1 MLAVLSAAT
10 VLAVAL
16 TRAGLNLLVSL
27 LVAAAVIGVHAAF
40 RVNYYLDE
48 RDAFDVA
55 GGSLMD
61 NGYGYTVPKMIEA
74 EAIQLMRL
82 LLIVFLDEAGDSSFL
97 VVLIHPWDFGRCS
110 LKL

>member
-1 MLAVLSAAT
+1 
-10 VLAVAL
+10 
-16 TRAGLNLLVSL
+16 
-27 LVAAAVIGVHAAF
+27 
-40 RVNYYLDE
+40 
-48 RDAFDVA
+48 
-55 GGSLMD
+55 
-61 NGYGYTVPKMIEA
+61 MIEA